1 MANVIYCMKVLIV
14 KPSSLGDVVHGLRVI
29 ALLKRKLPSIEIH
42 WVIKKGLEGIIEAS
56 GVVEKYF
63 FFHRGEGFSKFLKLG
78 LSLRG
83 ESYDIVLDLQGLLRS
98 AFLARFANGKICL
111 GRPDGREFST
121 FFYKTTDSP
130 IKNNP
135 HAIDRMCS
143 FLDIFKVQSDG
154 KLFLPF
160 KDSMLSKLSKEVLNS
175 CKKKVLLFPESRRQE
190 KCWPYFENLSNL
202 IVNKSF
208 GDVIVSGT
216 KKDNKFKDTLDL
228 RGEVNLKS
236 LPALISRATLVV
248 ANDSAP
254 LHIASS
260 MGIPVLGIFGPTD
273 PASYG
278 PYPSGAK
285 RSGIVCSLTG
295 SISEISEKVVF
306 NKIQTMLGEI

>member
-1 MANVIYCMKVLIV
+1 MKVLIV

-29 ALLKRKLPSIEIH
+29 AFVKRKLPSMEIH

-63 FFHRGEGFSKFLKLG
+63 FFYRGEGFSKFLELG
-78 LSLRG
+78 LSLRE
-83 ESYDIVLDLQGLLRS
+83 ESYDIVLDMQGLLRS

-111 GRPDGREFST
+111 GRSDGREFST
-121 FFYKTTDSP
+121 FFYKTTNSP

-143 FLDIFKVQSDG
+143 FLDIFKLQSDG

-160 KDSMLSKLSKEVLNS
+160 KDSMLSKLPKEVFYS
-175 CKKKVLLFPESRRQE
+175 SRKKVLLFPESRRQE
-190 KCWPYFENLSNL
+190 KCWPYFENLSALL
-202 IVNKSF
+202 INERV
-208 GDVIVSGT
+208 GDVIISGT
-216 KKDNKFKDTLDL
+216 KKDYKFKGTLDL
-228 RGEVNLKS
+228 RGEVNLRS
-236 LPALISRATLVV
+236 LPALISSVTLVV

-273 PASYG
+273 PDSYG
-278 PYPSGAK
+278 PYPLGVKSN
-285 RSGIVCSLTG
+285 GIVYSITG
-295 SISEISEKVVF
+295 SIAEISEKEVF
-306 NKIQTMLGEI
+306 NKIQTIIDEI